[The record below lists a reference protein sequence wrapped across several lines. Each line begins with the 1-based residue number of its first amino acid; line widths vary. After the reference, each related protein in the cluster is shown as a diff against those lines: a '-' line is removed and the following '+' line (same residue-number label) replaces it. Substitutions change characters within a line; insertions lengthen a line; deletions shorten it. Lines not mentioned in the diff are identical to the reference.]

1 MTILIVVVVAS
12 AAICGG
18 LSESLAK
25 HKGHDSRL
33 AALVGF
39 AFGIFGLLWAVGLP
53 DLYQREMI
61 RAQFQ
66 REDEATR

>member
-1 MTILIVVVVAS
+1 MEVLIVAAVAS
-12 AAICGG
+12 AAICAG

-61 RAQFQ
+61 RTQVHRQ
-66 REDEATR
+66 DEVPS